1 MPKLKL
7 FEHLPLTNKNV
18 ESRHQLSPLLPV
30 DTNPAVIQQT
40 NTKDIS
46 APIANDPTHST
57 DNTETQLTF
66 ILPHKITDDPMKKF
80 STFITKPND
89 NLSGTLP
96 TPSIKY
102 GSKASWPQNLP
113 SQTQNPQHISSHSLA
128 SDISESLTAEVNS
141 RPHKLDLQ
149 TRK

>member
-1 MPKLKL
+1 
-7 FEHLPLTNKNV
+7 
-18 ESRHQLSPLLPV
+18 V

-57 DNTETQLTF
+57 DNTETRLTF
-66 ILPHKITDDPMKKF
+66 ILPHKVTDDPMKKF

-113 SQTQNPQHISSHSLA
+113 SQTQNPQHISSHSLVTSPFGLPVGQPKRA
-128 SDISESLTAEVNS
+128 RFENIS
-141 RPHKLDLQ
+141 H
-149 TRK
+149 